1 VIYCVK
7 VKASAAKAL
16 KKIAIKDRE
25 RLIVAIDALSTN
37 PAAGGVL
44 KGEFSGLRRLRVGDY
59 RIVYE
64 INGSE
69 LIVLVIRIGHRHGV
83 YR

>member
-1 VIYCVK
+1 MIYCVK

>member
-69 LIVLVIRIGHRHGV
+69 LIVLVIRIGHRQGV